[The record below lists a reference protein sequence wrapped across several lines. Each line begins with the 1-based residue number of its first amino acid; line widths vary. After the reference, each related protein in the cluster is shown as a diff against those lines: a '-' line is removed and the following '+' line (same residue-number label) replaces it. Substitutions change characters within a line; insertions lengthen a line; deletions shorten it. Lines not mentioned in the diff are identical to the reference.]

1 MSTPDAD
8 VDEVPAPP
16 PADDGSIRASVT
28 RLLAS
33 GRDLAEA
40 ELAWAKLKAAIIA
53 DALRKWLLLATLAMI
68 FLIMGVVILIASAI
82 IALAPLTG
90 WLAASLIVAGI
101 SILIA
106 ALLALA
112 ARRTFQQLIGG
123 SEDA

>member
-8 VDEVPAPP
+8 EEERPAPP
-16 PADDGSIRASVT
+16 PADDGSIRASLT
-28 RLLAS
+28 RLIAS

-40 ELAWAKLKAAIIA
+40 ELAWAKIKAALIA
-53 DALRKWLLLATLAMI
+53 DALRKWLLLATLALI
-68 FLIMGVVILIASAI
+68 FLVMGVVILITSAV

-90 WLAASLIVAGI
+90 WLAASLIIASI
-101 SILIA
+101 AILIA

-112 ARRTFQQLIGG
+112 ARRTFRQLIDG